1 KMFTGIITHIGEL
14 TSISEG
20 EINITTTADFAN
32 NLNTGASIAANG
44 CCLTLTQN
52 PAINH
57 NTATLAFNLS
67 PETIAR
73 TTFAGAKPAQK
84 INLERSARLG
94 DEIGGHIVTG
104 HIDST
109 ATVTKITDRDT
120 NRELR
125 LKHKPRLAKLIAEK
139 GAVALNGVSLTVNS
153 AARNQFSVMLVP
165 HTLARTN
172 LGDLRKNDAVN
183 LETDPLA
190 RYVTNF
196 LSKS

>member
-1 KMFTGIITHIGEL
+1 MA
-14 TSISEG
+14 EG
-20 EINITTTADFAN
+20 ARSATPEA
-32 NLNTGASIAANG
+32 GPRP
-44 CCLTLTQN
+44 
-52 PAINH
+52 PA
-57 NTATLAFNLS
+57 
-67 PETIAR
+67 
-73 TTFAGAKPAQK
+73 AGAKPAQK

-165 HTLARTN
+165 HTLAHTN